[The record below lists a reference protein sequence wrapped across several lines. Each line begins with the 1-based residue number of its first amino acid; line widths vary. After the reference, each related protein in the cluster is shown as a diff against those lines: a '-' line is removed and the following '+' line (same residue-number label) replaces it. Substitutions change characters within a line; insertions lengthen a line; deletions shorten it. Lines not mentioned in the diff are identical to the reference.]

1 MPEQYNGSGAFG
13 TLTITKDISK
23 YSKAKLFSA
32 IGKKTDAFLR
42 FSTVAGERGAAD
54 AERDMRGFAMR
65 FYTEEG
71 IWDLVGNNTPVFF
84 VHLRSTQVRLL
95 SRDRWPRSSR

>member
-13 TLTITKDISK
+13 TLTITKGISK

-42 FSTVAGERGAAD
+42 FSTVAGERGTAD
-54 AERDMRGFAMR
+54 AERDMRGFAM
-65 FYTEEG
+65 
-71 IWDLVGNNTPVFF
+71 I
-84 VHLRSTQVRLL
+84 L
-95 SRDRWPRSSR
+95 SRGEHRGAGRIAAAVEGRSAV